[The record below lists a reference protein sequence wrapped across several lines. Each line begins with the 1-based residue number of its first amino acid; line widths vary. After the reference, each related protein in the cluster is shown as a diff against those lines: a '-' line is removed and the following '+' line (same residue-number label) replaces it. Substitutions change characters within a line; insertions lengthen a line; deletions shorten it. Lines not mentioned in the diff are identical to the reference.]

1 MKTIGDIAALNNHLG
16 MNWFS
21 PETLKYWN
29 TKFYN
34 PTSKRFYIRAGNWK
48 AIQLIDGKY
57 FIHRSEFFSH
67 SEYALVECLSGGRVK
82 TLCHDVDFNEV
93 KDELQKRSEAFYK
106 HIQFS
111 DSLVDSRSIIE
122 E

>member
-21 PETLKYWN
+21 PETLKYWD
-29 TKFYN
+29 TKFYD
-34 PTSKRFYIRAGNWK
+34 PITKHLYVRPGNWK

-57 FIHRSEFFSH
+57 FIHQSDFFSH
-67 SEYALVECLSGGRVK
+67 SEYALVECFSNGTVQ
-82 TLCHDVDFNEV
+82 TICHDPDFNEV
-93 KDELQKRSEAFYK
+93 KDELQKRSEVYYR

-122 E
+122 